1 MGVAGIN
8 HITLSVDDVEASV
21 RFYRD
26 LLGCNLVARW
36 PTGAYLAV
44 GPTWLALHEES
55 SPHERGVDYSHVAFD
70 VSQSNFADMCDAIR
84 AAGCQL
90 WQENWTEGDSLYFCD
105 PNGHRLEIHSSTFA
119 HRIET
124 AVASPWPGLVVE
136 PNARA
141 LTATAPTVR
150 DPRKPRTLACLPVGV
165 VVLLYDD
172 ANRTLLLRRPLA
184 VAWEAVSGSVLVGEG
199 LEDAARREVV
209 EELGDFVRHG
219 PFTTVRATEVDYDP
233 DLPPL
238 IGVVYAARYR
248 GGEIRPSDDM
258 RDAEAAWVSVTDV
271 GVTHTVTVPTRHELF
286 GLGAVVLRA
295 TELADKS
302 I

>member
-1 MGVAGIN
+1 MVGVAGIN
-8 HITLSVDDVEASV
+8 HITLSVDDVEVSV

-36 PTGAYLAV
+36 PTGAYLAA
-44 GPTWLALHEES
+44 GPTWLALHEEP
-55 SPHERGVDYSHVAFD
+55 SPHERGADYSHVAFD
-70 VSQSNFADMCDAIR
+70 VSRSNFAELADAIV
-84 AAGCQL
+84 AAGCRV

-172 ANRTLLLRRPLA
+172 ADRTLLLRRQSGT
-184 VAWEAVSGSVLVGEG
+184 AWEAVSGSVLVGEA
-199 LEDAARREVV
+199 LEDAARREVA
-209 EELGDFVRHG
+209 EELGGSVRHG
-219 PFTTVRATEVDYDP
+219 PFTTVQASEVGYDP

-238 IGVVYAARYR
+238 LGVVYAARYR

-258 RDAEAAWVSVTDV
+258 RDAEVAWVATADV
-271 GVTHTVTVPTRHELF
+271 GASHQVIVPTRHELF
-286 GLGAVVLRA
+286 ALGAVVLEA
-295 TELADKS
+295 TERQAD
-302 I
+302 